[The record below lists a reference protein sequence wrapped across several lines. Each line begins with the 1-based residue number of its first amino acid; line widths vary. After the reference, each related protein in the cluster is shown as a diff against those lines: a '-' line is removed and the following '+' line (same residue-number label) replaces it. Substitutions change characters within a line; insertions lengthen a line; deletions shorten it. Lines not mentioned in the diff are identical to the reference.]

1 MGLRRRLRVVVVH
14 APCVP
19 TTTTY
24 SLRIYRCPY
33 YVFTDAR
40 TTTTTYL
47 PMYVLHTY
55 RFYLLLLCTDVPTTT
70 HRAGRMPECSPLGRP
85 TNKRSVLANTQ
96 YLLTEPGACPS
107 ALLWADLLI
116 NVRSSPILNT
126 YSPSRARAR
135 GGTRRTAARGEG
147 HCAPAPA

>member
-1 MGLRRRLRVVVVH
+1 MCARVWASVAVCGSLLCMHRVYLLLLRTH
-14 APCVP
+14 
-19 TTTTY
+19 
-24 SLRIYRCPY
+24 
-33 YVFTDAR
+33 YVFTDVR
-40 TTTTTYL
+40 TTYL
-47 PMYVLHTY
+47 PMHV
-55 RFYLLLLCTDVPTTT
+55 LLLLLIYRCTYYTLTDFTYYYYVP
-70 HRAGRMPECSPLGRP
+70 MYLP
-85 TNKRSVLANTQ
+85 
-96 YLLTEPGACPS
+96 LLTVPGACPS